1 MNVLLIGQ
9 DMFRPQL
16 ACNGLPGMVTPHF
29 DRLAGSAA
37 HFTRNACQIAP
48 CAPSR
53 ASTLSGCRP
62 ETTRVFT
69 NEGAP
74 LGVTMPEVVTVSH
87 QFKRNGYTSIGISQ
101 VFHHMNRDDP
111 HGWSEPLPKKL
122 PVEHQ
127 LPENRAI
134 VEAKLA
140 AAGFTY
146 GDYSR
151 RMPKELWPP
160 VKLGPETECADVP
173 DDAYRDGK
181 TTRQAIERLQQLREG
196 PFFLAVGYT
205 ATHHP
210 WFAPKRHWD
219 LYADDTLEQMG
230 STTPRGSEKRTIEH
244 AYCACISFLDAQL
257 GMLLDELDRLGL
269 TDNTIVALWAD
280 HAGSAGMLRPTPAA
294 TFHVPLMIRDP
305 RVRPHRIDALTENVD
320 LYPTLCDLCG
330 VPLPEHLEGVS
341 LAPLMQDPNRPW
353 KSATFSE
360 IHNGDRVRHTLCTA
374 RYELRFERQQGSDAF
389 EHVKVF
395 DVGNGFDPAADLAA
409 LPENGELV
417 NTLLDQW
424 KAGWRAALPHGRT
437 HAGDDRAHVPVHG

>member
-16 ACNGLPGMVTPHF
+16 GCNGWNHMVTPNF
-29 DRLAGSAA
+29 DRLAGSGTY
-37 HFTRNACQIAP
+37 FTRNACQIAP

-74 LGVTMPEVVTVSH
+74 LGVTMPDVITVSH
-87 QFKRNGYTSIGISQ
+87 QFRRHGYISIGISQ
-101 VFHHMNRDDP
+101 IFHHMNKDDP
-111 HGWSEPLPKKL
+111 HGWSEPLPKRL

-127 LPENRAI
+127 LPENRAMI
-134 VEAKLA
+134 AEKLA

-146 GDYSR
+146 GDYSKR
-151 RMPKELWPP
+151 VPRELWPP
-160 VKLGPETECADVP
+160 TKLGPRTECADVP

-181 TTRQAIERLQQLREG
+181 ITLQAIDRLQQFRDE

-210 WFAPKRHWD
+210 WFAPKRYWD
-219 LYADDTLEQMG
+219 LYDNEKLEQMG
-230 STTPRGSEKRTIEH
+230 STTPRGSETRTIEH
-244 AYCACISFLDAQL
+244 AYCACISYLDTQL
-257 GMLLDELDRLGL
+257 GMLLDELDRLRL
-269 TDNTIVALWAD
+269 TDQTIVALWVD
-280 HAGSAGMLRPTPAA
+280 HGGSAGKLQPTPNA

-305 RVRPHRIDALTENVD
+305 GMEPHRIDALTENVD

-330 VPLPEHLEGVS
+330 VQLPEHLEGIS
-341 LAPLMQDPNRPW
+341 LVPLIKDPTRSW

-360 IHNGDRVRHTLCTA
+360 LHRNGRAWHTMCTPRH
-374 RYELRFERQQGSDAF
+374 ELRFERQHGSDAF
-389 EHVKVF
+389 EHVCVF
-395 DVGNGFDPAADLAA
+395 DLQDDSDPAADLAV
-409 LPENGELV
+409 LRENEELIK
-417 NTLLDQW
+417 TLLEQW
-424 KAGWRAALPHGRT
+424 KAGWHAAMPR
-437 HAGDDRAHVPVHG
+437 

>member
-9 DMFRPQL
+9 DLFRPQL
-16 ACNGLPGMVTPHF
+16 GCNGWNHMVTPNF
-29 DRLAGSAA
+29 DRLAGSGA

-69 NEGAP
+69 NEDPP
-74 LGVTMPEVVTVSH
+74 LGVTKPDVVTVAH
-87 QFKRNGYTSIGISQ
+87 QFKKHGYTSIGISQ
-101 VFHHMNRDDP
+101 VLHHMNKDDP
-111 HGWSEPLPKKL
+111 HGWSEPLPKRL

-134 VEAKLA
+134 IAQKLA
-140 AAGFTY
+140 EAGFTY
-146 GDYSR
+146 GDYSKP
-151 RMPKELWPP
+151 MPRELWPP
-160 VKLGPETECADVP
+160 TKLGPRTECADVP

-181 TTRQAIERLQQLREG
+181 TTLQAIDRLRALRDE

-210 WFAPKRHWD
+210 WFAPKRYWD
-219 LYADDTLEQMG
+219 FYDDEKLEQMG
-230 STTPRGSEKRTIEH
+230 STTPRGSEMRTIQH
-244 AYCACISFLDAQL
+244 AYCACISYLDAQL
-257 GMLLDELDRLGL
+257 GLLLDELGRLRL
-269 TDNTIVALWAD
+269 NDKTIVALWVD
-280 HAGSAGMLRPTPAA
+280 HGGSAGMLKPTPNA

-305 RVRPHRIDALTENVD
+305 RMRPHRINALTENVD

-330 VPLPEHLEGVS
+330 VPRPEHLEGIS
-341 LAPLMQDPNRPW
+341 LVPLMEDPTRSW

-360 IHNGDRVRHTLCTA
+360 RHENGRTWYTMCTPRH
-374 RYELRFERQQGSDAF
+374 ELRFERPHGSDAF

-395 DVGNGFDPAADLAA
+395 DLHDDSDPAVDLAGSRENEELIRA
-409 LPENGELV
+409 LLE
-417 NTLLDQW
+417 QW
-424 KAGWRAALPHGRT
+424 KAGWQAAMPR
-437 HAGDDRAHVPVHG
+437 